1 MARPAP
7 IVRAYVRRD
16 PLESDGRVAVQA
28 APRQKETRFDPVESD
43 SLPDLDTYEP
53 LTVSVTAAP
62 RSSLAR
68 WRTDGYDHALHS
80 SLWKRA

>member
-28 APRQKETRFDPVESD
+28 APRQKETRLESID
-43 SLPDLDTYEP
+43 ADDLPCLDTYEP

-62 RSSLAR
+62 RSGLAR
-68 WRTDGYDHALHS
+68 WRTDGYDHHLHS
-80 SLWKRA
+80 STWNRA